1 MKEETEDDFSKYE
14 DNIIILLNKLSTTIE
29 AFNTLSRDQAEKAIL
44 ETNTKLNDCKEILDK
59 MEQYVNG
66 QDHDEEM
73 NKAEMNKKIL
83 NYKSDYNEILNKYNE
98 IQNSYINKK
107 TENALLEKENN
118 NNLVDEDEDIDKNKK
133 NKARKEFIIDGE
145 LIDNDINYKEN
156 KKELDKKKE
165 EVNKKKLINK
175 NDVNNNNQVLGN
187 NNSQA
192 LNYSLNPKIHDE
204 SDEAFNQLNKDYFTK
219 KKKTVLICLAICI
232 LIFVIIILSS
242 TLSRK

>member
-1 MKEETEDDFSKYE
+1 MKEETDFSKYE
-14 DNIIILLNKLSTTIE
+14 DDIIILLNKLSSTIE
-29 AFNTLSRDQAEKAIL
+29 TFKTLSRDQAEKAIL
-44 ETNTKLNDCKEILDK
+44 ETNSKLNDCKEILDK
-59 MEQYVNG
+59 MEQYVND
-66 QDHDEEM
+66 QEHDEEM
-73 NKAEMNKKIL
+73 NKAEINKKIL

-107 TENALLEKENN
+107 TESALLEKENN
-118 NNLVDEDEDIDKNKK
+118 NNLVDEDEDMDKNKK
-133 NKARKEFIIDGE
+133 NKAREEFIIDGE

-156 KKELDKKKE
+156 KKELEKKKE

-175 NDVNNNNQVLGN
+175 IDANNNNQVLGH